1 MLLTALFSVLFLTV
15 GVMTGFVANE
25 KWNQYLAKEK
35 HEFEDL
41 FQSNPHPELYDSE
54 GNLDKGT
61 YIAINFEP
69 GFDPDE
75 DGWEVT
81 RDEP

>member
-1 MLLTALFSVLFLTV
+1 MSLRISL
-15 GVMTGFVANE
+15 
-25 KWNQYLAKEK
+25 Q
-35 HEFEDL
+35 
-41 FQSNPHPELYDSE
+41 QNPHPELYDNE

-81 RDEP
+81 RDEG

>member
-1 MLLTALFSVLFLTV
+1 MFIVLFSILFLTL
-15 GVMTGFVANE
+15 GVMVGFVANE

-41 FQSNPHPELYDSE
+41 FQENPHPELYDSE
-54 GNLDKGT
+54 GNLNRGT
-61 YIAINFEP
+61 YMAISFEP